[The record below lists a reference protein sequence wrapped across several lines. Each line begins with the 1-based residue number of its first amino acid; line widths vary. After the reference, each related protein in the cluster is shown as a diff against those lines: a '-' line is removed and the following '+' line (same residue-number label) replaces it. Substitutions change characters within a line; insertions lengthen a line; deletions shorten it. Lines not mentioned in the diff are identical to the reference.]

1 MPKISGWINSMSQLE
16 LLYNN
21 YLEFT
26 DHMVGKYNPM
36 EVAAIMMAQ
45 ALSIY
50 RTTMSEEDYNRMVDS
65 ISASRDKVQTFG
77 GSMLQ

>member
-1 MPKISGWINSMSQLE
+1 MKDSLQD
-16 LLYNN
+16 LYNQ

-26 DHMVGKYNPM
+26 SLMVQEHSSI

-50 RTTMSEEDYNRMVDS
+50 RTSLDEMDYNAIVDN
-65 ISASRDKVQTFG
+65 ISSSRSKVQKFTP
-77 GSMLQ
+77 SILQ

>member
-1 MPKISGWINSMSQLE
+1 MTDDKLQR
-16 LLYNN
+16 LYDN

-26 DHMVGKYNPM
+26 DHMVGEYGAM

-50 RTTMSEEDYNRMVDS
+50 RSGLDEADYNRMVDS
-65 ISASRDKVQTFG
+65 ISASRDKVHTFDKPVF
-77 GSMLQ
+77 Q

>member
-1 MPKISGWINSMSQLE
+1 MNDNNLE
-16 LLYNN
+16 ELYNT

-26 DHMVGKYNPM
+26 SEMVENYGAM

-50 RTTMSEEDYNRMVDS
+50 KTALSEIDYNQMVDG
-65 ISASRDKVQTFG
+65 ISASRSQVKKFIP
-77 GSMLQ
+77 SMLQ

>member
-1 MPKISGWINSMSQLE
+1 MSDNNLQDI
-16 LLYNN
+16 YNT

-26 DHMVGKYNPM
+26 SEMVEQFGAM

-50 RTTMSEEDYNRMVDS
+50 RTSLGELDYNKMVDS
-65 ISASRDKVQTFG
+65 ISASRSQVQKFTP
-77 GSMLQ
+77 SILQ

>member
-1 MPKISGWINSMSQLE
+1 MSRLE
-16 LLYNN
+16 RLYGT

-26 DHMVGKYNPM
+26 DHMISQHDPM

-65 ISASRDKVQTFG
+65 ISSTRDKVQTFG
-77 GSMLQ
+77 GAMLP

>member
-1 MPKISGWINSMSQLE
+1 MKSDTLQD
-16 LLYNN
+16 LYNQ

-26 DHMVGKYNPM
+26 NTMVQEYGGI

-50 RTTMSEEDYNRMVDS
+50 KTGLDEIDYNKMVDS
-65 ISASRDKVQTFG
+65 ISASRSQVQKFTPTI
-77 GSMLQ
+77 LQ

>member
-1 MPKISGWINSMSQLE
+1 MNDNNLE
-16 LLYNN
+16 ELYNT

-26 DHMVGKYNPM
+26 SDMVENYGAM

-50 RTTMSEEDYNRMVDS
+50 KTALSEMDYNQMVDS
-65 ISASRDKVQTFG
+65 ISSSRSQVKKFIP
-77 GSMLQ
+77 SILQ